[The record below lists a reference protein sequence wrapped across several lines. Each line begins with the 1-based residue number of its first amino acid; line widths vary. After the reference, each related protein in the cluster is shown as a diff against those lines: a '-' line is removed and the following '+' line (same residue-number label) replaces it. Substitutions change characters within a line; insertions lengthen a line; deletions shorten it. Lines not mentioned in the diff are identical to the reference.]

1 MNELLL
7 VLVNGKLS
15 QSITVHLLVH
25 KLTANV
31 LPMKELLV
39 LLLCFSLTYD
49 NVLIICNYIIMKY
62 IIMIGNII
70 IIIHHT
76 IYILLHTISKK

>member
-1 MNELLL
+1 MLRTFCFI
-7 VLVNGKLS
+7 NGKLS
-15 QSITVHLLVH
+15 QSVTVNLLV
-25 KLTANV
+25 L
-31 LPMKELLV
+31 LPMKESLV